1 MPLPKSG
8 PHPLFQAS
16 NYGRLFAKKMEERPP
31 TPPVASPFA
40 YSAAADPWS
49 PPSKFHEP
57 HSSIVENPKNQRV
70 VEPLLSQQVWRR
82 RTMPPQLLTPRS
94 AAAGKRDTNASPLSP
109 SASPPRRKDGKLP
122 LNIEKSV
129 APWAISSPSFDPWS
143 PGAFP
148 THYDPPDENPKLAR
162 VQEPLLTSQVWRKR
176 TMPKE
181 VLTPRTLHCVDEFR
195 NTPPAPAL
203 AVANVKERMY
213 VKLDIEKSPAP
224 FALGKDTLTGVAR
237 DFLKDLPTHP
247 DTLPYD
253 PKKERV
259 QAPLLTQQIWRKRTL
274 PPQLLSPRS
283 LAAGAEHRQPKTDS
297 PTLPKVSKLPIDHE
311 PTPYGFKP
319 EQNPWV
325 APKHPIHPGFAKLKP
340 VEEPMLSK
348 QVWLRRTL
356 PKEMLEEV
364 EESEVD
370 HTTVSRHATAKS
382 RQRLANLFKKLLDKH
397 PTAAH
402 AFTHALD
409 QNNSGSLSLKELHDV
424 LILHNAFVPKAELKD
439 MMSEFD
445 TSGDGTVD
453 FSEFKKWV
461 DQLLN
466 RTLGFELQH
475 SFNTQ

>member
-8 PHPLFQAS
+8 PHPLFQTS

-31 TPPVASPFA
+31 TPPLPTPFVYSP
-40 YSAAADPWS
+40 AADPWS
-49 PPSKFHEP
+49 PPSKYHEP
-57 HSSIVENPKNQRV
+57 HSGIVENPKNQRV
-70 VEPLLSQQVWRR
+70 VEPLLTQQVWRR

-94 AAAGKRDTNASPLSP
+94 AAAGKSDPNASPVSP
-109 SASPPRRKDGKLP
+109 STSPHRRKDGKLP

-129 APWAISSPSFDPWS
+129 APWAVSSPTFDPWS

-148 THYDPPDENPKLAR
+148 LHYDAPDANPKLAR

-181 VLTPRTLHCVDEFR
+181 VLTPRTLNCVNEFR
-195 NTPPAPAL
+195 NTPPAPAV
-203 AVANVKERMY
+203 AVASVKERMLA
-213 VKLDIEKSPAP
+213 KIEIEKSAAP
-224 FALGKDTLTGVAR
+224 FALGKDAQTGEYR

-283 LAAGAEHRQPKTDS
+283 LAAGSEHRQPTSES
-297 PTLPKVSKLPIDHE
+297 PTLPKLSKMPIEHE
-311 PTPYGFKP
+311 PTPYGFRP
-319 EQNPWV
+319 EQNPWA
-325 APKHPIHPGFAKLKP
+325 APKHPVHPGFAKLKP

-356 PKEMLEEV
+356 PREMLQEV

-370 HTTVSRHATAKS
+370 TSTTSRVATAKS
-382 RQRLANLFKKLLDKH
+382 RKRLAELFKKLLDKH
-397 PTAAH
+397 PNAAH

-409 QNNSGSLSLKELHDV
+409 QNNSGSLSLKELHSV
-424 LILHNAFVPKAELKD
+424 LILHNVLIPMAELKGL
-439 MMSEFD
+439 MEEFD

-453 FSEFKKWV
+453 FSEFKKWT

-466 RTLGFELQH
+466 KALGYELQH